1 MLFALKATRRNR
13 PVRNATR
20 EARSANGN
28 TGVTF
33 RCSGLDAGHPSMRQS
48 GAGKQHPRSRN
59 EFRVGRP
66 SQRTM
71 LQAHSCH
78 GSLEDFADQ
87 DHGQIVDVAID
98 AGNFPAKGSANDDN
112 PEPNNGPD
120 QAEIAATELEALDYL
135 MSNPSSANLFSSATN
150 QDENLSW
157 PSNQSHEFM
166 PLDQII
172 AESPDVYA
180 SYYPNPAYEELH
192 TVLHHHMVETAR
204 STALTRQGTP
214 EATSQDPSTTR
225 KGLAPGRYT
234 DRAALASSASLIRP
248 LGDTKLTS
256 RRELELWQNYLDEV
270 AIWLDMFD
278 VERHFQLKIPMM
290 AKSADHLHYSILAL
304 SARQME
310 RKDPDK
316 PYTESLALYQEAI
329 ELIVQEL
336 HSLDTAVIASC
347 VLLCVLEMM
356 SSSPRAWGRHLD
368 GCAMLLQAAG
378 INGTVSGVRQALFCA
393 LQEWMSGVVFSQMQ
407 KQKFRQ
413 VAGSSQAGQCRWP

>member
-1 MLFALKATRRNR
+1 MRFRFTDALCTQGDEKKPACSKCHSRG
-13 PVRNATR
+13 
-20 EARSANGN
+20 EKCEWD

-135 MSNPSSANLFSSATN
+135 MSNPSSANLFSSTTN

-270 AIWLDMFD
+270 AIWLDIFD

-290 AKSADHLHYSILAL
+290 ANRLIIFTIRFLL
-304 SARQME
+304 SRHGRWRE
-310 RKDPDK
+310 RIQTNHIRK
-316 PYTESLALYQEAI
+316 
-329 ELIVQEL
+329 
-336 HSLDTAVIASC
+336 
-347 VLLCVLEMM
+347 
-356 SSSPRAWGRHLD
+356 AWLSTRKRL
-368 GCAMLLQAAG
+368 
-378 INGTVSGVRQALFCA
+378 N
-393 LQEWMSGVVFSQMQ
+393 
-407 KQKFRQ
+407 
-413 VAGSSQAGQCRWP
+413 